1 MHQEKCDQQV
11 ERDDSAVCSHE
22 TSPGVMHPVL
32 EPPTQEVVVGAG
44 PEEGHCDDQRAGAP
58 SLRGQAERAGTLQH
72 GEEKTLRRPY
82 SGLPV
87 PNGALQESWGVTSY
101 KGR

>member
-32 EPPTQEVVVGAG
+32 EPPTQEGHGVVGAG
-44 PEEGHCDDQRAGAP
+44 PEEGHEDHQGAGAP
-58 SLRGQAERAGTLQH
+58 PL
-72 GEEKTLRRPY
+72 
-82 SGLPV
+82 
-87 PNGALQESWGVTSY
+87 
-101 KGR
+101 